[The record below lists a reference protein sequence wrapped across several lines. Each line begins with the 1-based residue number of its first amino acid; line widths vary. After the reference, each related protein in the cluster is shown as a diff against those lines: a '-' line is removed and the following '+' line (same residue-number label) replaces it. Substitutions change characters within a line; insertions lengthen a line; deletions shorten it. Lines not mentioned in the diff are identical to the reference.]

1 MLGIENRKGTP
12 KIMELQTVSQV
23 AKIFGIS
30 TRMMRYYEEVGLIQ
44 SIRKE
49 ENSYRQYDN
58 ATLKRLQQI
67 VILRK
72 LQIPIKQIRD
82 ILNNQNAV
90 TIIEVFEQN
99 ISELDQKIT
108 ALSTVMSLLARF
120 VDELQEKADVSL
132 KLDFLNDKSMISLV
146 DSLSVPISKIKEK
159 IPMTELN
166 KASESLSTTA
176 ARNIIITTLPPM
188 RTAAYHNFKIEPED
202 PGPSL
207 TWIKENNLLG
217 TARFFGF
224 NSQALPTDKGPGEA
238 YDFCVSIPEN
248 VTIPD
253 YLYELKLPGG
263 LYASLSAVGLDIPDV
278 YGQIR
283 NEFGNT
289 NLDWQIDHGRHDFP
303 GLELH
308 EGGVF
313 GLVDSPLSITIFIPI
328 KKRK

>member
-1 MLGIENRKGTP
+1 
-12 KIMELQTVSQV
+12 MELQTVSQV
-23 AKIFGIS
+23 TKTLGIS
-30 TRMMRYYEEVGLIQ
+30 ARMLRYYEQSGLVK
-44 SIRKE
+44 SLRKE
-49 ENSYRQYDN
+49 DYSYRVYDN
-58 ATLKRLQQI
+58 ENIMRLHQI

-72 LQIPIKQIRD
+72 LQIPIKQIAV
-82 ILNNQNAV
+82 ILNNPNAATV
-90 TIIEVFEQN
+90 TEIFNEN
-99 ISELDQKIT
+99 IKALDGEIT
-108 ALSTVMSLLARF
+108 ALETIKSLLEIFAAKLSEF
-120 VDELQEKADVSL
+120 ADVR
-132 KLDFLNDKSMISLV
+132 LNFNLLTDKTMMDLAK
-146 DSLSVPISKIKEK
+146 SLSLTQRNVKEIKTMEN
-159 IPMTELN
+159 LN
-166 KASESLSTTA
+166 HANETLATTA

-188 RTAAYHNFKIEPED
+188 RTAAYHNFGIEPED
-202 PGPSL
+202 PGPTL
-207 TWIKENNLLG
+207 PWIKENNLLG

-283 NEFGNT
+283 NEFGDINS
-289 NLDWQIDHGRHDFP
+289 DWQIDHDRHDFP

-308 EGGVF
+308 EGDVF

-328 KKRK
+328 KKCK